1 MSARQINSLFA
12 IVLAAWTASG
22 CLRASAKTV
31 VDVPPLDM
39 PPPPPRVVETVEASA
54 PAPLP
59 LVEEPPRQP
68 VVVPPRPAPPRA
80 EAARPPE
87 AKPEPPP
94 AEAPKTAEEP
104 AKPPTPLQTTPAA
117 EEVEVE
123 RTIRGV
129 LTKAATDLNRVNF
142 RALNA
147 EARNQ
152 YDTAKRFMQQAD
164 MELRTT
170 RNLVFAQNLA
180 DKAAALAAQLAGR

>member
-1 MSARQINSLFA
+1 MSARHINSVFT
-12 IVLAAWTASG
+12 IILAAWTASG

-39 PPPPPRVVETVEASA
+39 PPPPPRVVEAVEAAA

-68 VVVPPRPAPPRA
+68 VVVPARPTPPRA
-80 EAARPPE
+80 EAARPE
-87 AKPEPPP
+87 AKPPEPP
-94 AEAPKTAEEP
+94 APEPPKVAEEP

-117 EEVEVE
+117 SEGVVE
-123 RTIRGV
+123 RSIRVV
-129 LTKAATDLNRVNF
+129 LAKASMDLNRVNF

-147 EARNQ
+147 DARNQ
-152 YDTAKRFMQQAD
+152 YDTAKRFIQQAD
-164 MELRTT
+164 VELRTT

-180 DKAAALAAQLAGR
+180 EKAAALAAQLAGR

>member
-1 MSARQINSLFA
+1 MSARHINSVFA

-39 PPPPPRVVETVEASA
+39 PPPPPRVVEAVEAAA

-68 VVVPPRPAPPRA
+68 VVVPARPAPPRA
-80 EAARPPE
+80 EAARPE
-87 AKPEPPP
+87 AKPPEPPP
-94 AEAPKTAEEP
+94 PEPPKVAEEP

-117 EEVEVE
+117 SEGVVE
-123 RTIRGV
+123 RSIRVV
-129 LTKAATDLNRVNF
+129 LAKASTDLNRVNF

-147 EARNQ
+147 DARNQ
-152 YDTAKRFMQQAD
+152 YDTAKRFIQQAD
-164 MELRTT
+164 VELRTT

-180 DKAAALAAQLAGR
+180 EKAAALAAQLAGR